1 MEFVKKLTEQGAN
14 ILVTGRNLDALNET
28 KKKFPDVHVFQSD
41 VANPKDIEQLFKDV
55 ITQFPMLNIII
66 NNAGIMSNVDLQN
79 NTFTLENITQEID
92 INLSGTVRM
101 VQQFLP
107 HLAKQK
113 SAAVINISSGMGFI
127 PVAISPIYCATKA
140 AVHIYTQSLR
150 LQMKNTK
157 VKVFEIAPPKT
168 NKPMQ
173 TALSNEKSNVKMMK
187 ISTLVSI
194 AIKGI
199 INDTFEIRPG
209 LSNTMKWMSRIAPD
223 FFAALIDRNNEKAKI

>member
-1 MEFVKKLTEQGAN
+1 
-14 ILVTGRNLDALNET
+14 
-28 KKKFPDVHVFQSD
+28 
-41 VANPKDIEQLFKDV
+41 
-55 ITQFPMLNIII
+55 MLNIII

-157 VKVFEIAPPKT
+157 VKVFEIAPTK
-168 NKPMQ
+168 NQ
-173 TALSNEKSNVKMMK
+173 
-187 ISTLVSI
+187 
-194 AIKGI
+194 
-199 INDTFEIRPG
+199 
-209 LSNTMKWMSRIAPD
+209 
-223 FFAALIDRNNEKAKI
+223 